1 MSILTFHMLGQ
12 SFGAADIFGGLAGS
26 VAHQAKIG
34 LVGPNG
40 IGKTTLLRLLAGL
53 DRPTSGQIYLAKGI
67 RIGYLQQ
74 EAAQAFTH
82 LEHTLYQ
89 EMLTVF
95 SKLQAQ
101 EAELRRLEIMMSRGD
116 LADGF
121 LERYGALQEAF
132 EQAGGYDYELR
143 IEQVLQ
149 GLGFGPELW
158 DMPLGHCS
166 GGQKTR
172 ALLARLL
179 LDQPDLLIAD
189 EPTNHLDVA
198 ALDWLETTLRAWP
211 RALLIVSHDRY
222 FLDRVVDNIWELS
235 RHGLESYRGNYSAYL
250 QQREERWQRREIE
263 FGATKERFLK
273 DLDFVKRNIA
283 RASTTDRAKGL
294 LKRLIRSV
302 KAVETMGVQALQ
314 ESWLQFTSEG
324 PGVSSEHWSVTE
336 VEQHIRALQPPTLGH
351 LQPTMRLKTTV
362 RSDRVVL
369 RLKKVQIGYPGAP
382 LFRADNIELH
392 RGERVALLGPNGT
405 GKSTFLRTLLN
416 EVEPVAGDIQLGAN
430 VQMAYFAQAHDQLD
444 PDKTVL
450 DEILSRRQMAPGDA
464 RNYLAQYL
472 FRGDDVFKQIS
483 ALSGGER
490 GRLALAML
498 ALQGANLLLLDEPT
512 NHLDIPTQEVLQAAL
527 QRFEGAVLL
536 VSHDRYLVDK
546 LATQIWELR
555 QGRLHLHKGDYRSF
569 LAVRQAAQRGQV
581 KEKSPLP
588 ARKAVWS
595 SAPG

>member
-1 MSILTFHMLGQ
+1 MLGQ
-12 SFGAADIFGGLAGS
+12 SFGAADIFSGLAGS

-53 DRPTSGQIYLAKGI
+53 DQPTAGQVYLAKGI

-74 EAAQAFTH
+74 EAAQAFTN

-116 LADGF
+116 VSDGL

-158 DMPLGHCS
+158 NMPLAHCS

-198 ALDWLETTLRAWP
+198 ALDWLESTLRAWP
-211 RALLIVSHDRY
+211 GALLIVSHDRY
-222 FLDRVVDNIWELS
+222 FLDRVVDTIWELNGQ
-235 RHGLESYRGNYSAYL
+235 GLESYRGNYTAYL

-263 FGATKERFLK
+263 FSAAKAQFLK
-273 DLDFVKRNIA
+273 DLEFVKRNIA

-302 KAVETMGVQALQ
+302 KTVETMGVQALQ
-314 ESWLQFTSEG
+314 ESWLQLTSEG
-324 PGVSSEHWSVTE
+324 PGVSSEQWSVTE
-336 VEQHIRALQPPTLGH
+336 TEQHIRALQPPTLRH
-351 LQPTMRLKTTV
+351 LQPIMRLQTTR
-362 RSDRVVL
+362 RSDRIVL
-369 RLKKVQIGYPGAP
+369 RLKKLQIGYPGAP
-382 LFRADNIELH
+382 LFRADNIELQ
-392 RGERVALLGPNGT
+392 RGERVALIGPNGT
-405 GKSTFLRTLLN
+405 GKSTLLRTLLD
-416 EVEPVAGDIQLGAN
+416 EVEPLAGEIQFGTQ

-444 PDKTVL
+444 PEKMVL
-450 DEILSRRQMAPGDA
+450 DEIFARRQMSPGEA
-464 RNYLAQYL
+464 RNFLAQYL
-472 FRGDDVFKQIS
+472 FRGDDVFKQVS

-490 GRLALAML
+490 GRLALAIL

-512 NHLDIPTQEVLQAAL
+512 NHLDIPTQEVLEAAL
-527 QRFEGAVLL
+527 QRFEGAILL
-536 VSHDRYLVDK
+536 VSHDRYLIDR
-546 LATQIWELR
+546 LATQVWEVR
-555 QGRLHLHKGDYRSF
+555 QDRLHLHRGDYRSF
-569 LAVRQAAQRGQV
+569 IAARQAAQRGQTRQ
-581 KEKSPLP
+581 KSPVP
-588 ARKAVWS
+588 AKKAVWS